1 MWTQTLDD
9 ELICVR
15 DSFNSFN
22 RYAVAV
28 KIDDDTVVGHFP
40 KRYQDTVLYL
50 YREEEVLCELR
61 RSSMNL
67 S

>member
-1 MWTQTLDD
+1 M
-9 ELICVR
+9 R
-15 DSFNSFN
+15 DPFNSFS

-28 KIDDDTVVGHFP
+28 KIDDDIVVGHLP
-40 KRYQDTVLYL
+40 KRYQDSTVLYL
-50 YREEEVLCELR
+50 YGEEEVLCELR